1 MKKDPDLLRDYDKI
15 IRDQEQT
22 GIVERV
28 PEEES
33 NCNDDK
39 GRVYYSP
46 HHAVI
51 RKDRETTK
59 VRIVYDGSGKS
70 SKDELSLNDCLET
83 GDNYILHIFD
93 MLASFRSN
101 PVGLTVDIE
110 KAFLMVSIK
119 EKDRNMLRFLW
130 FDDPHRD
137 RPKNAQFRFNH
148 LLFGLRPSPSILGA
162 TIAHHLRL
170 CKQSEPEMAT
180 LLEKSL
186 YDDDFLSGAGDDEK
200 ALEIYHKSKK
210 IMAGRGFNLRK
221 WNSNSPNV
229 MSEISKSERPQ
240 EDSITKRKSQS
251 DVTIEDQSYAKTTT
265 GLDSPSTKDNLVV
278 KVLGLN

>member
-1 MKKDPDLLRDYDKI
+1 MKRDPDLLRDYDKI
-15 IRDQEQT
+15 IREQEQT

-33 NCNDDK
+33 NSNVDK

-59 VRIVYDGSGKS
+59 VRIVYDGSAKS

-83 GDNYILHIFD
+83 GDNYIPHVFD
-93 MLASFRSN
+93 MLTSFRSN
-101 PVGLTVDIE
+101 PVGLTADTE

-119 EKDRNMLRFLW
+119 EEDRNMLRFLW
-130 FDDPHRD
+130 FDDPDRD
-137 RPKNAQFRFNH
+137 RPKIAQFRFNR

-170 CKQSEPEMAT
+170 YKQSEPEMAA
-180 LLEKSL
+180 LLKKSL
-186 YDDDFLSGAGDDEK
+186 YVDDLLSGAGDDEK
-200 ALEIYHKSKK
+200 ALEIYHKSKR
-210 IMAGRGFNLRK
+210 IMAGGGFNLRK

-229 MSEISKSERPQ
+229 MSEISKSEGPQ

-251 DVTIEDQSYAKTTT
+251 DITIEDDQSYA
-265 GLDSPSTKDNLVV
+265 
-278 KVLGLN
+278 